1 MIKSESFMKKHNGES
16 IRIFKNPVLESF
28 THVHP
33 IVPLLL
39 WTPVIFFL
47 LYRGKTVKLVSGSEF
62 AWLFFFGILLWTF
75 TEYILHRYVFH
86 WSAKSAAGKYFVFLF
101 HGLHHDDPQ
110 DPTRLVMP
118 PVPAVLIV
126 CLLWSLFSLIFPAQ
140 YIEVIMAYFLVGYL
154 CYDYI
159 HYATHHF
166 AMTSKVGR
174 YLRKYHLQ
182 HHFSGERSK
191 YGVSSPL
198 WDYVFKTTTGPKD
211 IH

>member
-1 MIKSESFMKKHNGES
+1 MKKPAGES
-16 IRIFKNPVLESF
+16 IRIFKNPILESF

-33 IVPLLL
+33 IIPLVL
-39 WTPVIFFL
+39 WTPVILFL
-47 LYRGKTVKLVSGSEF
+47 FYRGASLKLVSALE
-62 AWLFFFGILLWTF
+62 FGILFIAGMLLWTI
-75 TEYILHRYVFH
+75 TEYALHRYVFH
-86 WSAKSAAGKYFVFLF
+86 WNAKSRAGKYFVFLF

-118 PVPAVLIV
+118 PVPAILIV
-126 CLLWSLFSLIFPAQ
+126 SLLWILFSAIFPAK
-140 YIEVIMAYFLVGYL
+140 YIDVLMAYFLIGYL

-166 AMTSKVGR
+166 AMTSTVGR

-182 HHFSGERSK
+182 HHYSSEKSK

-198 WDYVFKTTTGPKD
+198 WDYVFNTVSGPKD
-211 IH
+211 LH

>member
-1 MIKSESFMKKHNGES
+1 MKRHSGES

-33 IVPLLL
+33 IVPLVL
-39 WTPVIFFL
+39 WVPIILFL
-47 LYRGKTVKLVSGSEF
+47 FYRGVALKGIGTSEF
-62 AWLFFFGILLWTF
+62 AILFFFGLILWTF
-75 TEYILHRYVFH
+75 TEYVLHRFVFH
-86 WSAKSAAGKYFVFLF
+86 WNASSRAGKYFVFLF

-118 PVPAVLIV
+118 PVPAILIV
-126 CLLWSLFSLIFPAQ
+126 SLLWMLFSSVFPYK
-140 YIEVIMAYFLVGYL
+140 YIDVIMAFFLIGYL

-166 AMTSKVGR
+166 PMTSPVGK

-182 HHFSGERSK
+182 HHYSGEKSK

-198 WDYVFKTTTGPKD
+198 WDYIFGTLSGPKD
-211 IH
+211 NH